1 MRGTSEIWG
10 PVLTSHDQNM
20 RSVLGAGYQ
29 RNLEPAIT
37 GPTTGPTTGAI
48 TGPTTGPITGPPTGL
63 ITGPTTGPTTGPLTG
78 PNQPGGL

>member
-37 GPTTGPTTGAI
+37 GPTTGAI
-48 TGPTTGPITGPPTGL
+48 TGPTTGPITGPTTGL
-63 ITGPTTGPTTGPLTG
+63 ITGPTTGPLTG